1 MTTIAITWWRWW
13 WRKTLFLSDKFII
26 FISIRESEPGEVLRK
41 QLLTNMDFNSWNIFW
56 SSSFGLLAVLIILGN
71 FFTIW
76 VFHRQRSRKRS
87 YFLLISL
94 AVADLMV
101 GLFAIPLF
109 IIGSSTEY
117 SRFWWLVS
125 TSFDAFT
132 GLTSIYTLAVISLER
147 MFAIVCPLRH
157 RTLTSRNYI
166 YAIAIPWMVA
176 AVFVT
181 VLILYSYEII
191 KHPSY
196 RFLLLLFQ
204 TTPLLTMCVAYF
216 SIWIKRKSTKGIRN
230 HRAARESKLAKTLF
244 LVTGA
249 SLLTW
254 TPFQIMNNLF
264 LFQGLQIS
272 LTVFYLSKI
281 LQFSNS
287 LVNVVIYPLR
297 IPEFKKTLKNIIHC
311 CRAASQRP
319 TTARSQPVV
328 PLNKIT

>member
-1 MTTIAITWWRWW
+1 
-13 WRKTLFLSDKFII
+13 
-26 FISIRESEPGEVLRK
+26 
-41 QLLTNMDFNSWNIFW
+41 
-56 SSSFGLLAVLIILGN
+56 
-71 FFTIW
+71 
-76 VFHRQRSRKRS
+76 
-87 YFLLISL
+87 
-94 AVADLMV
+94 
-101 GLFAIPLF
+101 
-109 IIGSSTEY
+109 
-117 SRFWWLVS
+117 
-125 TSFDAFT
+125 
-132 GLTSIYTLAVISLER
+132 

-204 TTPLLTMCVAYF
+204 TTPLLIMCVAYF
-216 SIWIKRKSTKGIRN
+216 SIWIKRKSTKGIQN
-230 HRAARESKLAKTLF
+230 HRAARESKLAYTLF

-254 TPFQIMNNLF
+254 TPFQVFNNLF
-264 LFQGLQIS
+264 SFDRLRIS
-272 LTVFYLSKI
+272 LTLLYLSRI

-297 IPEFKKTLKNIIHC
+297 IPEFKRTLKNVIHC
-311 CRAASQRP
+311 CRAVSQRP
-319 TTARSQPVV
+319 TTARSQPAV
-328 PLNKIT
+328 PLNRITQLRCWTVNFT

>member
-1 MTTIAITWWRWW
+1 
-13 WRKTLFLSDKFII
+13 
-26 FISIRESEPGEVLRK
+26 
-41 QLLTNMDFNSWNIFW
+41 MDFNSWNIFW
-56 SSSFGLLAVLIILGN
+56 SSVFGLLAVLIILGN

-117 SRFWWLVS
+117 PYLRWLVP

-147 MFAIVCPLRH
+147 MFAIICPLRH

-166 YAIAIPWMVA
+166 YAIAIPWISA
-176 AVFVT
+176 AVFVA
-181 VLILYSYEII
+181 VLILYSNEIM

-196 RFLLLLFQ
+196 SFFLLLFQ

-230 HRAARESKLAKTLF
+230 HRAARESKLANTLF

-254 TPFQIMNNLF
+254 TPFQMINNISLF
-264 LFQGLQIS
+264 EVFRIS
-272 LTVFYLSKI
+272 LTVSNLIKI
-281 LQFSNS
+281 LQYSNS

-297 IPEFKKTLKNIIHC
+297 IPEFKTTLKKIIPC
-311 CRAASQRP
+311 CGAASQRP
-319 TTARSQPVV
+319 TTVRSQPAV
-328 PLNKIT
+328 PLSRIT

>member
-1 MTTIAITWWRWW
+1 
-13 WRKTLFLSDKFII
+13 
-26 FISIRESEPGEVLRK
+26 
-41 QLLTNMDFNSWNIFW
+41 MDFNPWNIFW
-56 SSSFGLLAVLIILGN
+56 SSAFGLLAVLIILGN
-71 FFTIW
+71 FFSIC
-76 VFHRQRSRKRS
+76 VFHRKKSRKRS

-109 IIGSSTEY
+109 IKNNSTEY
-117 SRFWWLVS
+117 SHFWWLVS
-125 TSFDAFT
+125 TSFEAFT

-147 MFAIVCPLRH
+147 IFVIVCPLRH
-157 RTLTSRNYI
+157 RTLTSLNYI

-230 HRAARESKLAKTLF
+230 HRAARESKLANTLF

-254 TPFQIMNNLF
+254 TPFQVFNNLF
-264 LFQGLQIS
+264 SFDRLRIS
-272 LTVFYLSKI
+272 LTLLYLSRI

-297 IPEFKKTLKNIIHC
+297 IPQFKTTFKNIIHYC
-311 CRAASQRP
+311 GAVSQRP
-319 TTARSQPVV
+319 TTARSQPAV
-328 PLNKIT
+328 PLNRITQLRC

>member
-1 MTTIAITWWRWW
+1 
-13 WRKTLFLSDKFII
+13 
-26 FISIRESEPGEVLRK
+26 
-41 QLLTNMDFNSWNIFW
+41 MDFNSWNIFW
-56 SSSFGLLAVLIILGN
+56 SSAFGLLAVLIILGN

-117 SRFWWLVS
+117 PYLRWLVP

-157 RTLTSRNYI
+157 RTLTFRNYI

-216 SIWIKRKSTKGIRN
+216 SIWIKQKSTKGIRN

-272 LTVFYLSKI
+272 LTIFYLSKI

-297 IPEFKKTLKNIIHC
+297 IPEFKTTLKNIIHC
-311 CRAASQRP
+311 CRAASQRS

>member
-1 MTTIAITWWRWW
+1 
-13 WRKTLFLSDKFII
+13 
-26 FISIRESEPGEVLRK
+26 
-41 QLLTNMDFNSWNIFW
+41 MDFNSWNIFW

-101 GLFAIPLF
+101 GLFAIPIF
-109 IIGSSTEY
+109 IISSTECPY
-117 SRFWWLVS
+117 LRWLVS

-230 HRAARESKLAKTLF
+230 HRAARESKLANTLF

-249 SLLTW
+249 SLITW
-254 TPFQIMNNLF
+254 TPYQMINNLSYF
-264 LFQGLQIS
+264 EGLGFRIS
-272 LTVFYLSKI
+272 STIFYLSKI

-287 LVNVVIYPLR
+287 LVNVVIYPQR
-297 IPEFKKTLKNIIHC
+297 IPEFKTILKNIIHC

-319 TTARSQPVV
+319 TTARSQPAV
-328 PLNKIT
+328 PLNRIA

>member
-1 MTTIAITWWRWW
+1 
-13 WRKTLFLSDKFII
+13 
-26 FISIRESEPGEVLRK
+26 
-41 QLLTNMDFNSWNIFW
+41 MDFNSWNIFW
-56 SSSFGLLAVLIILGN
+56 SSAFGLLAVLIILGN

-109 IIGSSTEY
+109 IKGSSTEHSY
-117 SRFWWLVS
+117 LWRLVS
-125 TSFDAFT
+125 KSFEAFT

-166 YAIAIPWMVA
+166 YAIAIPWIAA

-216 SIWIKRKSTKGIRN
+216 SIWIKRKSTKGIQN
-230 HRAARESKLAKTLF
+230 HRAARESKLANTLF

-254 TPFQIMNNLF
+254 TPFQMINNLSF
-264 LFQGLQIS
+264 IEGWRIS
-272 LTVFYLSKI
+272 STLLYLSKI

-297 IPEFKKTLKNIIHC
+297 IPQFKTTFKNIIHYC
-311 CRAASQRP
+311 GAVSQRP
-319 TTARSQPVV
+319 TTARSQPAV
-328 PLNKIT
+328 PLNRITQLRC

>member
-1 MTTIAITWWRWW
+1 
-13 WRKTLFLSDKFII
+13 
-26 FISIRESEPGEVLRK
+26 
-41 QLLTNMDFNSWNIFW
+41 MDFNSWNIFW
-56 SSSFGLLAVLIILGN
+56 SSAFGLLTVLIVTGN
-71 FFTIW
+71 FFSIW

-109 IIGSSTEY
+109 ITRRSTRH
-117 SRFWWLVS
+117 SHLRWLVS

-230 HRAARESKLAKTLF
+230 HRAARESKLANTLF

-254 TPFQIMNNLF
+254 TPFQMINNLSF
-264 LFQGLQIS
+264 IEGWRIS
-272 LTVFYLSKI
+272 STLLYLSKI

-297 IPEFKKTLKNIIHC
+297 IPEFKTTLKNIIHC
-311 CRAASQRP
+311 CRAASQRA

-328 PLNKIT
+328 PLNKITQLRC

>member
-1 MTTIAITWWRWW
+1 
-13 WRKTLFLSDKFII
+13 
-26 FISIRESEPGEVLRK
+26 
-41 QLLTNMDFNSWNIFW
+41 MDFNSWNIFW

-166 YAIAIPWMVA
+166 YAIAMPWIAA
-176 AVFVT
+176 AVFIAVI
-181 VLILYSYEII
+181 ILKPKGSV

-196 RFLLLLFQ
+196 KLFPFLFLI
-204 TTPLLTMCVAYF
+204 TPLLTMCVAYF
-216 SIWIKRKSTKGIRN
+216 SIWIKQKSTKGIRN
-230 HRAARESKLAKTLF
+230 HRAARESKLANTLF
-244 LVTGA
+244 LVSGA
-249 SLLTW
+249 SLITW
-254 TPFQIMNNLF
+254 TPYQMINNLSYF
-264 LFQGLQIS
+264 EGLGFRIS
-272 LTVFYLSKI
+272 LTIFYLSKI

-287 LVNVVIYPLR
+287 LVNVVIYPQR
-297 IPEFKKTLKNIIHC
+297 IPEFKTILKNIIHC
-311 CRAASQRP
+311 YRAASQRP
-319 TTARSQPVV
+319 TTARSQPAV
-328 PLNKIT
+328 PLNRIA

>member
-1 MTTIAITWWRWW
+1 
-13 WRKTLFLSDKFII
+13 
-26 FISIRESEPGEVLRK
+26 
-41 QLLTNMDFNSWNIFW
+41 MDFNSWNIFW

-109 IIGSSTEY
+109 IKGSSTEHSY
-117 SRFWWLVS
+117 LWRLVS
-125 TSFDAFT
+125 KSFEAFT

-166 YAIAIPWMVA
+166 YAIAMPWIAA
-176 AVFVT
+176 AVFIAFI
-181 VLILYSYEII
+181 ILKPKGSV

-196 RFLLLLFQ
+196 KLFPFLFLI
-204 TTPLLTMCVAYF
+204 TPLLTMCVAYF
-216 SIWIKRKSTKGIRN
+216 SIWIKQKSTKGIRN
-230 HRAARESKLAKTLF
+230 HRAARESKLANTLF
-244 LVTGA
+244 LVSGA
-249 SLLTW
+249 SLITW
-254 TPFQIMNNLF
+254 TPYQMINNLSYF
-264 LFQGLQIS
+264 EGLGFRIS
-272 LTVFYLSKI
+272 LTIFYLSKI

-287 LVNVVIYPLR
+287 LVNVVIYPQR
-297 IPEFKKTLKNIIHC
+297 IPEFKTILKNIIHS

-319 TTARSQPVV
+319 TTVRSQPAV
-328 PLNKIT
+328 PLNRIA

>member
-1 MTTIAITWWRWW
+1 
-13 WRKTLFLSDKFII
+13 
-26 FISIRESEPGEVLRK
+26 
-41 QLLTNMDFNSWNIFW
+41 MDFNSWNIFW
-56 SSSFGLLAVLIILGN
+56 SSAFGLLAVLIILGN

-76 VFHRQRSRKRS
+76 VFHRQGSRKRS

-157 RTLTSRNYI
+157 RTLTFRNYLC
-166 YAIAIPWMVA
+166 AIAMPWIVA
-176 AVFVT
+176 AVFVA
-181 VLILYSYEII
+181 VLILHLNGII

-196 RFLLLLFQ
+196 KVLLLLFQ

-216 SIWIKRKSTKGIRN
+216 CIWIKRKSTKGIRN
-230 HRAARESKLAKTLF
+230 HRAARESKLANTLF

-254 TPFQIMNNLF
+254 TPFQVFNNLISF
-264 LFQGLQIS
+264 DRLRIS
-272 LTVFYLSKI
+272 LTLLYLSRI

-297 IPEFKKTLKNIIHC
+297 IPQFKTTFKNIIHYC
-311 CRAASQRP
+311 GAVSQRP
-319 TTARSQPVV
+319 TTARSQPAV
-328 PLNKIT
+328 PLNRITQLRC

>member
-1 MTTIAITWWRWW
+1 
-13 WRKTLFLSDKFII
+13 
-26 FISIRESEPGEVLRK
+26 
-41 QLLTNMDFNSWNIFW
+41 MDFNSWNIFW
-56 SSSFGLLAVLIILGN
+56 SSAFGLLAVLIILGN
-71 FFTIW
+71 FFSIC
-76 VFHRQRSRKRS
+76 VFHRKKSCKRS

-109 IIGSSTEY
+109 IKGSSTEHSY
-117 SRFWWLVS
+117 LWRLVS
-125 TSFDAFT
+125 KSFEAFT

-216 SIWIKRKSTKGIRN
+216 SIWIKQKSTKGIRN
-230 HRAARESKLAKTLF
+230 HRAARESKLANTLF
-244 LVTGA
+244 LVSGA
-249 SLLTW
+249 SLITW
-254 TPFQIMNNLF
+254 TPYQMINNLSYF
-264 LFQGLQIS
+264 EGLGFRIS
-272 LTVFYLSKI
+272 LTIFYLSKI

-287 LVNVVIYPLR
+287 LVNVVIYPQR
-297 IPEFKKTLKNIIHC
+297 IPEFKTILKNIIHC
-311 CRAASQRP
+311 YRAASQRP
-319 TTARSQPVV
+319 TTARSQPAV
-328 PLNKIT
+328 PLNRIA

>member
-1 MTTIAITWWRWW
+1 MEH
-13 WRKTLFLSDKFII
+13 FLEFGFWTVSGTDHFGK
-26 FISIRESEPGEVLRK
+26 
-41 QLLTNMDFNSWNIFW
+41 LL
-56 SSSFGLLAVLIILGN
+56 LHL
-71 FFTIW
+71 
-76 VFHRQRSRKRS
+76 RS

-166 YAIAIPWMVA
+166 YAIAIPWIAA
-176 AVFVT
+176 AVFIA
-181 VLILYSYEII
+181 VLILHFNGIMKY
-191 KHPSY
+191 PSY
-196 RFLLLLFQ
+196 KIIVLLFQ

-230 HRAARESKLAKTLF
+230 HRAARESKLADTLF

-254 TPFQIMNNLF
+254 TPFQMINNLSF
-264 LFQGLQIS
+264 IEGWRIS
-272 LTVFYLSKI
+272 STLLYLSKI

-297 IPEFKKTLKNIIHC
+297 IPQFKTTFKNIIYYC
-311 CRAASQRP
+311 GAVSQRP
-319 TTARSQPVV
+319 TTARSQPAV
-328 PLNKIT
+328 PLNRITQLRC

>member
-1 MTTIAITWWRWW
+1 
-13 WRKTLFLSDKFII
+13 
-26 FISIRESEPGEVLRK
+26 
-41 QLLTNMDFNSWNIFW
+41 MDFNSWNFFW
-56 SSSFGLLAVLIILGN
+56 SSAFGLLAVLIIFGN

-76 VFHRQRSRKRS
+76 VFHRQGSRKRS

-109 IIGSSTEY
+109 IKNNSTEHSY
-117 SRFWWLVS
+117 LWRLVS
-125 TSFDAFT
+125 KSFDVFT
-132 GLTSIYTLAVISLER
+132 SLTSIYTLAVISLER

-216 SIWIKRKSTKGIRN
+216 SIWIKRKSTMGIQN
-230 HRAARESKLAKTLF
+230 HRAARESKLANTLF

-254 TPFQIMNNLF
+254 TPFQVFNNLLSF
-264 LFQGLQIS
+264 DRLRIS
-272 LTVFYLSKI
+272 LTLLYLSRI

-297 IPEFKKTLKNIIHC
+297 IPQFKTTFKNIIHYC
-311 CRAASQRP
+311 GAVSQRP
-319 TTARSQPVV
+319 TTARSQPAV
-328 PLNKIT
+328 PLNRITQLRC

>member
-1 MTTIAITWWRWW
+1 
-13 WRKTLFLSDKFII
+13 
-26 FISIRESEPGEVLRK
+26 
-41 QLLTNMDFNSWNIFW
+41 MDFNSWNIFLESGFW
-56 SSSFGLLAVLIILGN
+56 TVSGTDHFGKL
-71 FFTIW
+71 FTIR

-117 SRFWWLVS
+117 PYLRWLVP

-147 MFAIVCPLRH
+147 MFATVCPLRH

-166 YAIAIPWMVA
+166 CAVAIPWVTA
-176 AVFVT
+176 AVFIA
-181 VLILYSYEII
+181 VLNLYFNGIM
-191 KHPSY
+191 KDPSY
-196 RFLLLLFQ
+196 NFPALLFQ
-204 TTPLLTMCVAYF
+204 TTPLLTICVAYF
-216 SIWIKRKSTKGIRN
+216 SIWIKRKYTKGIRN
-230 HRAARESKLAKTLF
+230 HRAARESKLANTLF

-254 TPFQIMNNLF
+254 TPFQMINYLSYIA
-264 LFQGLQIS
+264 GLQVS
-272 LTVFYLSKI
+272 RTLLYLSKI

-297 IPEFKKTLKNIIHC
+297 IPEFKRTLKNVIHC

-319 TTARSQPVV
+319 TTARSQPAV
-328 PLNKIT
+328 PLNRIT

>member
-1 MTTIAITWWRWW
+1 
-13 WRKTLFLSDKFII
+13 
-26 FISIRESEPGEVLRK
+26 
-41 QLLTNMDFNSWNIFW
+41 
-56 SSSFGLLAVLIILGN
+56 
-71 FFTIW
+71 
-76 VFHRQRSRKRS
+76 
-87 YFLLISL
+87 
-94 AVADLMV
+94 MV
-101 GLFAIPLF
+101 GLFAIPIF
-109 IIGSSTEY
+109 IISSTECPY
-117 SRFWWLVS
+117 LRWLVS

-157 RTLTSRNYI
+157 RNLTSRNYI
-166 YAIAIPWMVA
+166 YAIAIPWIAA
-176 AVFVT
+176 AVFIA
-181 VLILYSYEII
+181 LIILYSKGVI
-191 KHPSY
+191 KYTSY
-196 RFLLLLFQ
+196 KFFPFLFLI
-204 TTPLLTMCVAYF
+204 TPLLTMCVAYF
-216 SIWIKRKSTKGIRN
+216 SIWIKQKSTKEIRN

-254 TPFQIMNNLF
+254 TPFQVFNNLF
-264 LFQGLQIS
+264 AFQVFQIS

>member
-1 MTTIAITWWRWW
+1 
-13 WRKTLFLSDKFII
+13 
-26 FISIRESEPGEVLRK
+26 
-41 QLLTNMDFNSWNIFW
+41 MDFNSWNIFW

-157 RTLTSRNYI
+157 RTLTFRNYLCT
-166 YAIAIPWMVA
+166 IAMPWIVA
-176 AVFVT
+176 AVFVA
-181 VLILYSYEII
+181 VLILHFNGII

-196 RFLLLLFQ
+196 KVLLLLFQ

-216 SIWIKRKSTKGIRN
+216 CIWIKRKSTKGIRN
-230 HRAARESKLAKTLF
+230 HRAARESKLANTLF
-244 LVTGA
+244 LVSGA
-249 SLLTW
+249 SLITW
-254 TPFQIMNNLF
+254 TPYQMINNLSYF
-264 LFQGLQIS
+264 EGLGFRIS
-272 LTVFYLSKI
+272 LTIFYLSKI

-287 LVNVVIYPLR
+287 LVNVVIYPQR
-297 IPEFKKTLKNIIHC
+297 IPEFKTILKNIIHC

>member
-1 MTTIAITWWRWW
+1 
-13 WRKTLFLSDKFII
+13 
-26 FISIRESEPGEVLRK
+26 
-41 QLLTNMDFNSWNIFW
+41 MDFNSWNIFW
-56 SSSFGLLAVLIILGN
+56 SSAFGLLAVLIILGN

-101 GLFAIPLF
+101 GLFAIPIF
-109 IIGSSTEY
+109 IISSTEY
-117 SRFWWLVS
+117 SYLRWLVP

-166 YAIAIPWMVA
+166 CAVAIPWVTA
-176 AVFVT
+176 AVFIA
-181 VLILYSYEII
+181 VLNLYFNGIM
-191 KHPSY
+191 KDPSY
-196 RFLLLLFQ
+196 NFPALLFQ
-204 TTPLLTMCVAYF
+204 TTPLLTICVAYF
-216 SIWIKRKSTKGIRN
+216 SIWIKRKYTKGIRN
-230 HRAARESKLAKTLF
+230 HRAARESKLANTLL

-254 TPFQIMNNLF
+254 TPFQMINYLSYIA
-264 LFQGLQIS
+264 GLQVS
-272 LTVFYLSKI
+272 RTLMYLSKI

-287 LVNVVIYPLR
+287 LVNVIIYPLR
-297 IPEFKKTLKNIIHC
+297 IPEFKRTLKNVIHC

-319 TTARSQPVV
+319 TSARSQPAV
-328 PLNKIT
+328 PLNRITSLRCRTVNFTQSRGI

>member
-1 MTTIAITWWRWW
+1 
-13 WRKTLFLSDKFII
+13 
-26 FISIRESEPGEVLRK
+26 
-41 QLLTNMDFNSWNIFW
+41 MDFNSWNIFW
-56 SSSFGLLAVLIILGN
+56 SSAFGLLAVLIILGN

-117 SRFWWLVS
+117 SHFWWLVS

-147 MFAIVCPLRH
+147 MFATVCPLRH

-166 YAIAIPWMVA
+166 CAVAIPWVTA
-176 AVFVT
+176 AVFIA
-181 VLILYSYEII
+181 VLNLYFNGIM
-191 KHPSY
+191 KDPSY
-196 RFLLLLFQ
+196 NFPALLFQ
-204 TTPLLTMCVAYF
+204 TTPLLTICVAYF
-216 SIWIKRKSTKGIRN
+216 SIWIKRKYTKGIRN
-230 HRAARESKLAKTLF
+230 RRAARESKLANTLF

-254 TPFQIMNNLF
+254 TPFQMINYLSYIA
-264 LFQGLQIS
+264 GLQVS
-272 LTVFYLSKI
+272 WTLLYLSKI

-297 IPEFKKTLKNIIHC
+297 IPEFKRTLKNVIHC

-319 TTARSQPVV
+319 TTARSQPAV
-328 PLNKIT
+328 PLNRIT

>member
-1 MTTIAITWWRWW
+1 
-13 WRKTLFLSDKFII
+13 
-26 FISIRESEPGEVLRK
+26 
-41 QLLTNMDFNSWNIFW
+41 MDFNSWNIFW
-56 SSSFGLLAVLIILGN
+56 SSSFGLLAVLIILVN

-76 VFHRQRSRKRS
+76 VFHRHRSRKRS

-117 SRFWWLVS
+117 PYLRWLVP

-176 AVFVT
+176 AVFIA
-181 VLILYSYEII
+181 VLNLYFNGIMKDLSYKFIV
-191 KHPSY
+191 
-196 RFLLLLFQ
+196 LLFQ
-204 TTPLLTMCVAYF
+204 TTPLLTICVAYF

-230 HRAARESKLAKTLF
+230 HRAARESKLANTLF

-254 TPFQIMNNLF
+254 TPFQMINYLSYIA
-264 LFQGLQIS
+264 GLQVS
-272 LTVFYLSKI
+272 WKLLYLSKI

-287 LVNVVIYPLR
+287 LVNVVIYPFR
-297 IPEFKKTLKNIIHC
+297 IPEFKRTLKNVIHC
-311 CRAASQRP
+311 CRAAFQRP
-319 TTARSQPVV
+319 TTARSQPAV
-328 PLNKIT
+328 PLNIIT

>member
-1 MTTIAITWWRWW
+1 M
-13 WRKTLFLSDKFII
+13 
-26 FISIRESEPGEVLRK
+26 
-41 QLLTNMDFNSWNIFW
+41 LTNMDFNSWNIFW
-56 SSSFGLLAVLIILGN
+56 SSAFGLLAVLIILRN
-71 FFTIW
+71 FFSIC
-76 VFHRQRSRKRS
+76 VFHRKKSRKRS

-101 GLFAIPLF
+101 GLFAIPIF
-109 IIGSSTEY
+109 IISSTEY
-117 SRFWWLVS
+117 SYLRWLVP

-166 YAIAIPWMVA
+166 YAIAIPWIAA
-176 AVFVT
+176 AVFIAVIILKPKGS
-181 VLILYSYEII
+181 VKHLSYKFFPFLFLI
-191 KHPSY
+191 
-196 RFLLLLFQ
+196 
-204 TTPLLTMCVAYF
+204 TPLLTMCVAYF
-216 SIWIKRKSTKGIRN
+216 SIWIKQKSTKGIRN

-297 IPEFKKTLKNIIHC
+297 IPEFKTTLKNIIHC
-311 CRAASQRP
+311 CRAASQRS

-328 PLNKIT
+328 PSNKIT

>member
-1 MTTIAITWWRWW
+1 
-13 WRKTLFLSDKFII
+13 
-26 FISIRESEPGEVLRK
+26 
-41 QLLTNMDFNSWNIFW
+41 MDFNSWNIFW

-109 IIGSSTEY
+109 IKGSSTEHSY
-117 SRFWWLVS
+117 LWRLVS
-125 TSFDAFT
+125 KSFDAFT

-147 MFAIVCPLRH
+147 LFAILCPLRH
-157 RTLTSRNYI
+157 RTLTSRSYI
-166 YAIAIPWMVA
+166 YAIAIPWIAA
-176 AVFVT
+176 AVFIAVI
-181 VLILYSYEII
+181 ILKPNGRV

-196 RFLLLLFQ
+196 KFFPFLFLI
-204 TTPLLTMCVAYF
+204 TPLLTMCVAYF
-216 SIWIKRKSTKGIRN
+216 SIWIKQKSTKGIRN
-230 HRAARESKLAKTLF
+230 HRAARESKLTKTLF

-272 LTVFYLSKI
+272 LTVSNLSKI

-297 IPEFKKTLKNIIHC
+297 IPEFKTTLKNIIHC
-311 CRAASQRP
+311 CGAASQRP
-319 TTARSQPVV
+319 TARSQPLV

>member
-1 MTTIAITWWRWW
+1 
-13 WRKTLFLSDKFII
+13 
-26 FISIRESEPGEVLRK
+26 
-41 QLLTNMDFNSWNIFW
+41 MDFNSWNNFW
-56 SSSFGLLAVLIILGN
+56 SPVFGLLAVLIILGN
-71 FFTIW
+71 LFTIR

-117 SRFWWLVS
+117 SYLRWLVP

-176 AVFVT
+176 AVFIA
-181 VLILYSYEII
+181 VLNLYFNGIMKDLSCKII
-191 KHPSY
+191 V
-196 RFLLLLFQ
+196 LLFQ
-204 TTPLLTMCVAYF
+204 TTPLLTMCAAYF

-230 HRAARESKLAKTLF
+230 HRAARESKLANTLF

-254 TPFQIMNNLF
+254 TPFQMINYLSYIA
-264 LFQGLQIS
+264 GLQVS
-272 LTVFYLSKI
+272 WKLLYLSKI

-297 IPEFKKTLKNIIHC
+297 IPEFKRTLKNVIHC

-319 TTARSQPVV
+319 TTARSQPAV
-328 PLNKIT
+328 PLNRIT

>member
-1 MTTIAITWWRWW
+1 
-13 WRKTLFLSDKFII
+13 
-26 FISIRESEPGEVLRK
+26 
-41 QLLTNMDFNSWNIFW
+41 MDFNSWNIFW

-109 IIGSSTEY
+109 IKGSSTEHSY
-117 SRFWWLVS
+117 LWRLVS
-125 TSFDAFT
+125 KSFEAFT

-147 MFAIVCPLRH
+147 MFATVCPLRH

-166 YAIAIPWMVA
+166 CAVAIPWVTA
-176 AVFVT
+176 AVFIA
-181 VLILYSYEII
+181 VLNLYFNGIM
-191 KHPSY
+191 KDPSY
-196 RFLLLLFQ
+196 NFPALLFQ
-204 TTPLLTMCVAYF
+204 TTPLLTICVAYF
-216 SIWIKRKSTKGIRN
+216 SIWIKRKYTKGIRN
-230 HRAARESKLAKTLF
+230 HRAARESKLANTLF

-254 TPFQIMNNLF
+254 TPFQMINYLSYIA
-264 LFQGLQIS
+264 GLQVS
-272 LTVFYLSKI
+272 RTLLYLSKI

-287 LVNVVIYPLR
+287 LVNVIIYPLG
-297 IPEFKKTLKNIIHC
+297 IPEFKRTLKNVIHC

-319 TTARSQPVV
+319 TTARSQPAV
-328 PLNKIT
+328 PLNRITSLRCRTVNFTQSRGI

>member
-1 MTTIAITWWRWW
+1 
-13 WRKTLFLSDKFII
+13 
-26 FISIRESEPGEVLRK
+26 
-41 QLLTNMDFNSWNIFW
+41 MDFNSWNIFW
-56 SSSFGLLAVLIILGN
+56 SSAFGLLAVLIILGN
-71 FFTIW
+71 FFSIC
-76 VFHRQRSRKRS
+76 VFHRKKSRKRS

-117 SRFWWLVS
+117 PYLRWLVP

-157 RTLTSRNYI
+157 RALTSRNYI
-166 YAIAIPWMVA
+166 CAIAIPWVTA
-176 AVFVT
+176 AVFIA
-181 VLILYSYEII
+181 VLNLYFNGIMKDPTY
-191 KHPSY
+191 K
-196 RFLLLLFQ
+196 FLVILFQ
-204 TTPLLTMCVAYF
+204 TTPLITICVAYF
-216 SIWIKRKSTKGIRN
+216 SIWIKRKYTKGIRN
-230 HRAARESKLAKTLF
+230 HRAARESKLANTLF

-254 TPFQIMNNLF
+254 TPFQMINYLLF
-264 LFQGLQIS
+264 IRGLQVS
-272 LTVFYLSKI
+272 RTLLYLSKI

-297 IPEFKKTLKNIIHC
+297 IPEFKRTLKNVIHC
-311 CRAASQRP
+311 CGAASQRP
-319 TTARSQPVV
+319 TTARSQPAVT
-328 PLNKIT
+328 LNRIT

>member
-1 MTTIAITWWRWW
+1 
-13 WRKTLFLSDKFII
+13 
-26 FISIRESEPGEVLRK
+26 
-41 QLLTNMDFNSWNIFW
+41 MDFNSWNIFW

-109 IIGSSTEY
+109 IKENSTEY
-117 SRFWWLVS
+117 SHFWWLVS
-125 TSFDAFT
+125 TSFEAFT

-166 YAIAIPWMVA
+166 YAIAIPWIAA
-176 AVFVT
+176 AVFIA
-181 VLILYSYEII
+181 VLILHFNGIMKY
-191 KHPSY
+191 PSY
-196 RFLLLLFQ
+196 KIIVLLFQ
-204 TTPLLTMCVAYF
+204 TTPLLTMCAAYF

-230 HRAARESKLAKTLF
+230 HRAARESKLANTLF

-254 TPFQIMNNLF
+254 TPFQVFNNLF
-264 LFQGLQIS
+264 SFDRLRIS
-272 LTVFYLSKI
+272 LTLLYLSRI

-297 IPEFKKTLKNIIHC
+297 IPQFKTTFKNIIYYC
-311 CRAASQRP
+311 GAVTQRP
-319 TTARSQPVV
+319 TTARSQPAV
-328 PLNKIT
+328 PLNRITQLRC

>member
-1 MTTIAITWWRWW
+1 
-13 WRKTLFLSDKFII
+13 
-26 FISIRESEPGEVLRK
+26 
-41 QLLTNMDFNSWNIFW
+41 MDFNSWNIFW
-56 SSSFGLLAVLIILGN
+56 SSAFGLLAVLIILGN

-147 MFAIVCPLRH
+147 MFATVCPLRH

-166 YAIAIPWMVA
+166 CAVAIPWVTA
-176 AVFVT
+176 AVFIA
-181 VLILYSYEII
+181 VLNLYFNGIM
-191 KHPSY
+191 KDPSY
-196 RFLLLLFQ
+196 NFPALLFQ
-204 TTPLLTMCVAYF
+204 TTPLLTICVAYF
-216 SIWIKRKSTKGIRN
+216 SIWIKRKYTKGIRN
-230 HRAARESKLAKTLF
+230 HRAARESKLANTLF

-254 TPFQIMNNLF
+254 TPFQMINYLSYIA
-264 LFQGLQIS
+264 GLQVS
-272 LTVFYLSKI
+272 WTLLYLSKI

-297 IPEFKKTLKNIIHC
+297 IPEFKRTLKNVIHC

-319 TTARSQPVV
+319 TTARSQPAV
-328 PLNKIT
+328 PLNRIT

>member
-1 MTTIAITWWRWW
+1 
-13 WRKTLFLSDKFII
+13 
-26 FISIRESEPGEVLRK
+26 
-41 QLLTNMDFNSWNIFW
+41 MDFNSWNIFW
-56 SSSFGLLAVLIILGN
+56 SSVFGLLAVLIILGN
-71 FFTIW
+71 FFTIR
-76 VFHRQRSRKRS
+76 VFHRHRSRKRS

-109 IIGSSTEY
+109 IIENSTEY
-117 SRFWWLVS
+117 QYFRWLVP

-132 GLTSIYTLAVISLER
+132 GLTSIYTLAVISMER

-166 YAIAIPWMVA
+166 YAIAIPWIAA
-176 AVFVT
+176 AVFISFI
-181 VLILYSYEII
+181 ILNSKGVI
-191 KHPSY
+191 KHTSY
-196 RFLLLLFQ
+196 KFFPFLFLI
-204 TTPLLTMCVAYF
+204 TPLLTMCVAYF
-216 SIWIKRKSTKGIRN
+216 SIWIKQKSTKGIRN
-230 HRAARESKLAKTLF
+230 YRAARESKLAKTLF

-297 IPEFKKTLKNIIHC
+297 IPEFKTTLKNIIHC
-311 CRAASQRP
+311 CGAASQRP
-319 TTARSQPVV
+319 TARSQPLV

>member
-1 MTTIAITWWRWW
+1 
-13 WRKTLFLSDKFII
+13 
-26 FISIRESEPGEVLRK
+26 
-41 QLLTNMDFNSWNIFW
+41 MDFNPWNIFW
-56 SSSFGLLAVLIILGN
+56 SSAFGLLAVLIILGN
-71 FFTIW
+71 FFATW
-76 VFHRQRSRKRS
+76 VFHQQGSRKRS

-101 GLFAIPLF
+101 GLFAIPIF
-109 IIGSSTEY
+109 IISSTEY
-117 SRFWWLVS
+117 SYLRWLVP

-157 RTLTSRNYI
+157 RTLTFRHYLC
-166 YAIAIPWMVA
+166 AIAMPWIVE
-176 AVFVT
+176 AVFVA
-181 VLILYSYEII
+181 VLILHLNGII

-196 RFLLLLFQ
+196 KVLLLLFQ

-216 SIWIKRKSTKGIRN
+216 CIWIKRKSTKGIRN
-230 HRAARESKLAKTLF
+230 HRAARESKLANTLF

-254 TPFQIMNNLF
+254 TPFQMINNLSF
-264 LFQGLQIS
+264 IEGWRIS
-272 LTVFYLSKI
+272 STLLYLSKI

-297 IPEFKKTLKNIIHC
+297 IPQFKTTFKNIIHYC
-311 CRAASQRP
+311 GAVSQRP
-319 TTARSQPVV
+319 TTARSQPAV
-328 PLNKIT
+328 PLNRITQLRC

>member
-1 MTTIAITWWRWW
+1 M
-13 WRKTLFLSDKFII
+13 
-26 FISIRESEPGEVLRK
+26 
-41 QLLTNMDFNSWNIFW
+41 LTNMDFNSWNIFW
-56 SSSFGLLAVLIILGN
+56 SSAFGLLAVLIILGN
-71 FFTIW
+71 FFSIC
-76 VFHRQRSRKRS
+76 VFHRKKSRKRS

-101 GLFAIPLF
+101 GLFAIPIF
-109 IIGSSTEY
+109 IISSTEY
-117 SRFWWLVS
+117 SYLRWLVP

-157 RTLTSRNYI
+157 RTLTFRNYLC
-166 YAIAIPWMVA
+166 AIAMPWIVA
-176 AVFVT
+176 AVFVA
-181 VLILYSYEII
+181 VLILHLNGII

-196 RFLLLLFQ
+196 KVLLLLFQ

-216 SIWIKRKSTKGIRN
+216 CIWIKRKSTKGIRN

-311 CRAASQRP
+311 CRAASQRS

-328 PLNKIT
+328 PSNKIT

>member
-1 MTTIAITWWRWW
+1 
-13 WRKTLFLSDKFII
+13 
-26 FISIRESEPGEVLRK
+26 
-41 QLLTNMDFNSWNIFW
+41 MDFNSWNIFW
-56 SSSFGLLAVLIILGN
+56 SSAFGLLAVLIIFGN

-76 VFHRQRSRKRS
+76 VFHRQGSRKRS

-109 IIGSSTEY
+109 IKNNSTEHSY
-117 SRFWWLVS
+117 LWRLVS
-125 TSFDAFT
+125 KSFDVFT
-132 GLTSIYTLAVISLER
+132 SLTSIYTLAVISLER

-204 TTPLLTMCVAYF
+204 TTPLLIMCVAYF
-216 SIWIKRKSTKGIRN
+216 SIWIKRKSTKGIQN
-230 HRAARESKLAKTLF
+230 HRAARESKLAYTLF

-254 TPFQIMNNLF
+254 TPFQVFNNLF
-264 LFQGLQIS
+264 SFDRLRIS
-272 LTVFYLSKI
+272 LTLLYLSRI

-297 IPEFKKTLKNIIHC
+297 IPQFKTTFKNIIHYC
-311 CRAASQRP
+311 GAVSQRP
-319 TTARSQPVV
+319 TTARSQPAV
-328 PLNKIT
+328 PLNRITQLRC

>member
-1 MTTIAITWWRWW
+1 
-13 WRKTLFLSDKFII
+13 
-26 FISIRESEPGEVLRK
+26 
-41 QLLTNMDFNSWNIFW
+41 MDFNSWNIFW
-56 SSSFGLLAVLIILGN
+56 SSAFGLLAVLIILGN
-71 FFTIW
+71 FFSIC
-76 VFHRQRSRKRS
+76 VFHRKKSRKRS

-109 IIGSSTEY
+109 IKKNSTEY
-117 SRFWWLVS
+117 SHFWWLVS
-125 TSFDAFT
+125 TSFEAFT

-157 RTLTSRNYI
+157 RTLTFRNYI

-216 SIWIKRKSTKGIRN
+216 SIWIKQKSTKGIRN
-230 HRAARESKLAKTLF
+230 HRAARESKLAYTLF

-254 TPFQIMNNLF
+254 TPFQVFNNLF
-264 LFQGLQIS
+264 SFDRLRIS
-272 LTVFYLSKI
+272 LTLLYLSRI

-287 LVNVVIYPLR
+287 LVNVIIYPLR
-297 IPEFKKTLKNIIHC
+297 IPEFKRTLKNVIHC
-311 CRAASQRP
+311 CRAVSQRP
-319 TTARSQPVV
+319 TTARSQPAV
-328 PLNKIT
+328 PLNRITQLRC

>member
-1 MTTIAITWWRWW
+1 
-13 WRKTLFLSDKFII
+13 
-26 FISIRESEPGEVLRK
+26 
-41 QLLTNMDFNSWNIFW
+41 MDFNSWNIFW
-56 SSSFGLLAVLIILGN
+56 SSAFGLLAVLIILGN

-109 IIGSSTEY
+109 IKGSSTEHSY
-117 SRFWWLVS
+117 LWRLVS
-125 TSFDAFT
+125 KSFEAFT

-166 YAIAIPWMVA
+166 YAIAIPWIAA

-216 SIWIKRKSTKGIRN
+216 SIWIKRKSTKGIQN
-230 HRAARESKLAKTLF
+230 HRAARESKLANTLF

-254 TPFQIMNNLF
+254 TPFQMINYLSYIA
-264 LFQGLQIS
+264 GLQVS
-272 LTVFYLSKI
+272 WTLLYLSKI

-297 IPEFKKTLKNIIHC
+297 IPEFKRTLKNVIHC

-319 TTARSQPVV
+319 TTARSQPAV
-328 PLNKIT
+328 PLNRIT

>member
-1 MTTIAITWWRWW
+1 M
-13 WRKTLFLSDKFII
+13 SDKFII

-56 SSSFGLLAVLIILGN
+56 SSAFGLLAVLIILGN

-166 YAIAIPWMVA
+166 YAIAIPWIAA
-176 AVFVT
+176 AVFIA
-181 VLILYSYEII
+181 LIILYSKGVI
-191 KHPSY
+191 KYTSY
-196 RFLLLLFQ
+196 KFFPFLFLI
-204 TTPLLTMCVAYF
+204 TPLLTMCVAYF
-216 SIWIKRKSTKGIRN
+216 SIWIKQKSRKGIRN

>member
-1 MTTIAITWWRWW
+1 
-13 WRKTLFLSDKFII
+13 
-26 FISIRESEPGEVLRK
+26 
-41 QLLTNMDFNSWNIFW
+41 
-56 SSSFGLLAVLIILGN
+56 
-71 FFTIW
+71 
-76 VFHRQRSRKRS
+76 
-87 YFLLISL
+87 
-94 AVADLMV
+94 MV

-109 IIGSSTEY
+109 IKGSSTEHSY
-117 SRFWWLVS
+117 LWRLVS
-125 TSFDAFT
+125 KSFDAFT

-147 MFAIVCPLRH
+147 LFPILCPLRH
-157 RTLTSRNYI
+157 RTLTSRSYI
-166 YAIAIPWMVA
+166 YAIAIPWIAA
-176 AVFVT
+176 AVFIAVI
-181 VLILYSYEII
+181 ILKLNGNV

-196 RFLLLLFQ
+196 KFFPFLFLI
-204 TTPLLTMCVAYF
+204 TPLLTMCVAYF
-216 SIWIKRKSTKGIRN
+216 SIWIKQKSTKGIRN

-272 LTVFYLSKI
+272 LTVSNLSKI

-297 IPEFKKTLKNIIHC
+297 IPEFKTTLKNIIHC
-311 CRAASQRP
+311 CGAASQRP
-319 TTARSQPVV
+319 TARSQPLV

>member
-125 TSFDAFT
+125 TSIWRFHWFNVH
-132 GLTSIYTLAVISLER
+132 LYTSSHFLGENVCHCMPSTPQNSDIS
-147 MFAIVCPLRH
+147 
-157 RTLTSRNYI
+157 
-166 YAIAIPWMVA
+166 
-176 AVFVT
+176 
-181 VLILYSYEII
+181 
-191 KHPSY
+191 
-196 RFLLLLFQ
+196 
-204 TTPLLTMCVAYF
+204 
-216 SIWIKRKSTKGIRN
+216 
-230 HRAARESKLAKTLF
+230 
-244 LVTGA
+244 
-249 SLLTW
+249 
-254 TPFQIMNNLF
+254 
-264 LFQGLQIS
+264 
-272 LTVFYLSKI
+272 
-281 LQFSNS
+281 
-287 LVNVVIYPLR
+287 
-297 IPEFKKTLKNIIHC
+297 
-311 CRAASQRP
+311 
-319 TTARSQPVV
+319 
-328 PLNKIT
+328 

>member
-1 MTTIAITWWRWW
+1 
-13 WRKTLFLSDKFII
+13 
-26 FISIRESEPGEVLRK
+26 
-41 QLLTNMDFNSWNIFW
+41 MDFNSWNIFW
-56 SSSFGLLAVLIILGN
+56 SSAFGLLAVLIILGN
-71 FFTIW
+71 FFATW
-76 VFHRQRSRKRS
+76 VFHQQGSRKRS

-101 GLFAIPLF
+101 GLFAIPIF
-109 IIGSSTEY
+109 IISSTEY
-117 SRFWWLVS
+117 SYLRWLVP

-166 YAIAIPWMVA
+166 YAIAIPWIAA
-176 AVFVT
+176 AVFIAVIILKPKGS
-181 VLILYSYEII
+181 VKHLSYKFFPFLFLI
-191 KHPSY
+191 
-196 RFLLLLFQ
+196 
-204 TTPLLTMCVAYF
+204 TPLLTMCVAYF
-216 SIWIKRKSTKGIRN
+216 SIWIKQKSTKGIRN

-297 IPEFKKTLKNIIHC
+297 IPEFKTTLKNIIHC
-311 CRAASQRP
+311 CRAASQRS

-328 PLNKIT
+328 PSNKIT

>member
-1 MTTIAITWWRWW
+1 
-13 WRKTLFLSDKFII
+13 
-26 FISIRESEPGEVLRK
+26 
-41 QLLTNMDFNSWNIFW
+41 MDFNSWNNFW
-56 SSSFGLLAVLIILGN
+56 SPVFGLLAVLIILGN
-71 FFTIW
+71 LFTIR

-117 SRFWWLVS
+117 PYLRWLVP

-147 MFAIVCPLRH
+147 MFAIVCPLLH

-176 AVFVT
+176 AVFIA
-181 VLILYSYEII
+181 VLNLYFNGIMKDLSCKII
-191 KHPSY
+191 V
-196 RFLLLLFQ
+196 LLFQ
-204 TTPLLTMCVAYF
+204 TTPLLTMCAAYF

-230 HRAARESKLAKTLF
+230 HRAARESKLANTLF

-254 TPFQIMNNLF
+254 TPFQMINYLSYIA
-264 LFQGLQIS
+264 GLQVS
-272 LTVFYLSKI
+272 WKLLYLSKI

-297 IPEFKKTLKNIIHC
+297 IPEFKRTLKNVIHC

-319 TTARSQPVV
+319 TTARSQPAV
-328 PLNKIT
+328 PLNRIT